1 MRAPRAVVAIAAPVS
16 LAALALGLA
25 APARAEARPRLKLT
39 LGHEPAPRHLRMR
52 PRTAAAPAPTPP
64 PPPAPTPPPPAPR
77 AAPPLPAAPPQLSQL
92 DLSADELAALR
103 DVREP
108 VSFSLTIGY
117 QVDGARPSGN
127 DSLDA
132 PVRAGR
138 DYSALRS
145 YGFGELFFSTRGVA
159 LDSLSSY
166 FALRLDAAQRGTVTA
181 PDDGGSVRIAP
192 PIATW
197 FERNTFEVRTGW
209 GEVKDFL
216 PRNLGLRKL
225 RLRAGS
231 QYIYGPWVLH
241 IDGALV
247 AYDGDIVTAT
257 AYAGG
262 RHADYTS
269 DLVGEQYA
277 VAGASARVDL
287 RPLVALPIALTG
299 ETLAVESFVA
309 GQPDSSHRQ
318 LQIDWQ
324 PRRDFTMFAQLR
336 TRDDQIANQRVQL
349 RARYREVTNVVLDV
363 MRRLDNDWRWDPSLI
378 AADDPTAARRYLDLG
393 PVLPQII
400 ASLRG
405 GTLIAENVDLFART
419 TVAADLTKDGAPR
432 SSFSAAYFEAG
443 GALELR
449 LRRTVAVG
457 ASVLSRQTQR
467 EDELG
472 PIIDVP
478 GTPDPLPESA
488 ITGERG
494 FTEIGGRVRMSLGAR
509 RFSTMVE
516 VYGRRT
522 RYAESYSDP
531 SDPIETRDLRGG
543 GRVTVDAWIGKRLR
557 LFASYDLSSA
567 IEFSPEIT
575 SYKSLRLTM
584 TGVY

>member
-1 MRAPRAVVAIAAPVS
+1 MTGAGARRAVLAGLAVVLVS
-16 LAALALGLA
+16 GPALAE
-25 APARAEARPRLKLT
+25 PRPPLELT
-39 LGHEPAPRHLRMR
+39 LTHEPRPRHLRMR
-52 PRTAAAPAPTPP
+52 PRTAAAPAP
-64 PPPAPTPPPPAPR
+64 APTPPPR
-77 AAPPLPAAPPQLSQL
+77 AAPPTPAAPPQLSQL
-92 DLSADELAALR
+92 DPNSDELAALR

-117 QVDGARPSGN
+117 QVDGARPSGK

-132 PVRAGR
+132 PVQVGR

-166 FALRLDAAQRGTVTA
+166 FSLRLDAAQRGTVRPLDQSSA
-181 PDDGGSVRIAP
+181 VRIAP

-241 IDGALV
+241 IDGALL
-247 AYDGDIVTAT
+247 AYDGDILTAT

-262 RHADYTS
+262 RHADYTV
-269 DLVGEQYA
+269 DLANERYVVG
-277 VAGASARVDL
+277 GASARVDL
-287 RPLVALPIALTG
+287 RPLVALPIALAG
-299 ETLAVESFVA
+299 ETLSLQSFVA
-309 GQPDSSHRQ
+309 GQPDSAHRQ
-318 LQIDWQ
+318 LEVDWQ
-324 PRRDFTMFAQLR
+324 PRRDFTVFAQLR
-336 TRDDQIANQRVQL
+336 TLDDHIANERVQL
-349 RARYREVTNVVLDV
+349 RARYRQVTNVVLDV
-363 MRRLDNDWRWDPSLI
+363 MRRLDNDWRWDPSLV

-405 GTLIAENVDLFART
+405 GTLIAENVDLLART
-419 TVAADLTKDGAPR
+419 TVAADLTRTGAAK
-432 SSFSAAYFEAG
+432 SSFAAAYFEAG
-443 GALELR
+443 GALEFR
-449 LRRTVAVG
+449 LRRTIAVG
-457 ASVLSRQTQR
+457 ASVLGRQTR
-467 EDELG
+467 RDDAVVG
-472 PIIDVP
+472 SIIDVA
-478 GTPDPLPESA
+478 GTPDPLPTSA
-488 ITGERG
+488 TTGEKG
-494 FTEIGGRVRMSLGAR
+494 FTELGGRVRMSLGAR
-509 RFSTMVE
+509 RFSAMVE

-522 RYAESYSDP
+522 TYAETYRDP
-531 SDPIETRDLRGG
+531 TDPIETRDLRGG

>member
-1 MRAPRAVVAIAAPVS
+1 MTTLRVMHRPVRVMPGPLRAGCALAVM
-16 LAALALGLA
+16 LAAASALAEPQL
-25 APARAEARPRLKLT
+25 RLT
-39 LGHEPAPRHLRMR
+39 HEPRPRHLRMR
-52 PRTAAAPAPTPP
+52 PRTAAAPAPTPAP
-64 PPPAPTPPPPAPR
+64 PPPARPAQPPV
-77 AAPPLPAAPPQLSQL
+77 PAAPPQLSQR
-92 DLSADELAALR
+92 DLAGDEPAALR

-117 QVDGARPSGN
+117 QVDGARPTGKA
-127 DSLDA
+127 SLDL
-132 PVRAGR
+132 PVRVGR
-138 DYSALRS
+138 DYDALRS

-166 FALRLDAAQRGTVTA
+166 FSLRLDAAQRGIYHP
-181 PDDGGSVRIAP
+181 PDPDSPGRVAP

-247 AYDGDIVTAT
+247 AYDGDIVTAS
-257 AYAGG
+257 AYLGG
-262 RHADYTS
+262 RHADYTV
-269 DLVGEQYA
+269 DLANERYV

-299 ETLAVESFVA
+299 ETLSVQSFVA
-309 GQPDSSHRQ
+309 GQPDSAHRQ
-318 LQIDWQ
+318 LEIDWQ
-324 PRRDFTMFAQLR
+324 PRRDFTLFAQLR
-336 TRDDQIANQRVQL
+336 TLDDHIANERMQL
-349 RARYREVTNVVLDV
+349 RVRYRQVTNIVVDV

-378 AADDPTAARRYLDLG
+378 AADDPTSARRYLDLG
-393 PVLPQII
+393 PVLPQVI

-419 TVAADLTKDGAPR
+419 TVAADLTKSGATK

-449 LRRTVAVG
+449 LRRQIAVG
-457 ASVLSRQTQR
+457 ASVLSRQTR
-467 EDELG
+467 RDDVTAG
-472 PIIDVP
+472 SIIDVA
-478 GTPDPLPESA
+478 GTPDPLPASA
-488 ITGERG
+488 NTGEKG

-509 RFSTMVE
+509 RFSTMLE

-522 RYAESYSDP
+522 TYAETYHDP
-531 SDPIETRDLRGG
+531 GDPIETRDLRGG